1 LELFS
6 ADVSPTRGRTLSRYQ
21 GHVHNLSGN
30 ILLLVILAISAVD
43 ILNLV
48 RRLVAFVRLPSQ
60 DRDVESFNDV
70 VLRGLGES
78 SSAASSRGGVVVVG
92 GADRRH
98 GAVDADSDENYR
110 LVHEPKEQHHQQDED
125 EDEVDLLPGSDD
137 YITDRNSHHE
147 VIFSAPWAESDGVND
162 GRTNNNNNASS
173 RHVRILDTQEATSHR
188 MSRVS
193 TASDSTLRDPAS
205 PSGSFDHHHDGK
217 KRLIKASDFEDID
230 DALED
235 ERELRRPRA
244 SVRDVLARLAKYCMI
259 FINRA
264 IVIGAYV
271 VAVIGICVYT
281 GVGRGNYING
291 LAAHVIKGSIF
302 FW

>member
-1 LELFS
+1 M
-6 ADVSPTRGRTLSRYQ
+6 ARTALRYQ
-21 GHVHNLSGN
+21 GHVHNSSGN

-60 DRDVESFNDV
+60 DRDVESFNDI

-78 SSAASSRGGVVVVG
+78 SSSRGGVVVG
-92 GADRRH
+92 GVDRRD
-98 GAVDADSDENYR
+98 GAVDADENYR
-110 LVHEPKEQHHQQDED
+110 LVHERKQQQQDED

-137 YITDRNSHHE
+137 YITDRNSRNE
-147 VIFSAPWAESDGVND
+147 VIFSAPWAEPDGVND
-162 GRTNNNNNASS
+162 GRTNNNAS
-173 RHVRILDTQEATSHR
+173 RHVRILDTQATSHR

-217 KRLIKASDFEDID
+217 KRLMKASDFEDID

-244 SVRDVLARLAKYCMI
+244 SVRDVLAGSAKYFMI

-264 IVIGAYV
+264 IVIWAYV
-271 VAVIGICVYT
+271 VAVIGICVYA